1 MKLFGLFTNKAPTKV
16 FLSMLLGIVAGIS
29 YALLIPVVLVSIG
42 SRIDQKAASSEMTRT
57 FLTFEVSNY
66 KFALLFLSICIFIL
80 ICRTISHVLLTRV
93 AIDATTEL
101 RIKTYRQIMN
111 APIAELE
118 KMGSSKLLVAITAD
132 VTRIVFGATAVPNV
146 LVNLVTITG
155 MLGYLFLLSANVF
168 WFTVGAIV
176 FGVVT
181 YQIPMFIGG
190 RYFQRG
196 RAKMDVLQEAIR
208 GLIHGTKELKLSKV
222 KRDRYFDEV
231 LLASEYDVQSNS
243 KTANTIVS
251 LAANY
256 GDLLS
261 FFVIGVVAYIFVSY
275 YAISTEALV
284 GAIMSLLYLSGPV
297 VAILFA
303 MPTLSNAQVSYRN
316 MKRVFDE
323 LSKEPASEE
332 IKPLPEWDSI
342 RFSNVTY
349 RYEGSDHSFE
359 LSPVD
364 LEVPKGEITF
374 IVGGNGSGKSTLCKL
389 MALHYSPAAGDIYF
403 GNVKIDAQTLNSARQ
418 YVSAIFTDYYLFD
431 RLLGSLSE
439 VDESLVNRY
448 LTKLEID
455 RKVTVKD
462 GKFSTLALSDGQKK
476 RLALVV
482 AFLEDRDVY
491 LFDEWAADQDPIFK
505 QVFYYNILPE
515 LKARNKAVV
524 VITHDD
530 RYFHI
535 ADQVL
540 FMEEG
545 KLVRTER
552 SSWEVKEPLIMA
564 TNSVV

>member
-1 MKLFGLFTNKAPTKV
+1 MKLFELFTNKAPTKV

-42 SRIDQKAASSEMTRT
+42 SRIDQNTASSEMTRT
-57 FLTFEVSNY
+57 FLGFEVSNY
-66 KFALLFLSICIFIL
+66 RFALLFVSICIFIL
-80 ICRTISHVLLTRV
+80 ICRTISHVLLSRV
-93 AIDATTEL
+93 ALDATTEL
-101 RIKTYRQIMN
+101 RIETYRRIMN

-118 KMGSSKLLVAITAD
+118 KLGSSKLLVAITTD
-132 VTRIVFGATAVPNV
+132 VTRIVIGATLVPNV

-155 MLGYLFLLSANVF
+155 MLGYLFLLSPNIF
-168 WFTVGAIV
+168 WFTAGAIV
-176 FGVVT
+176 FGVIT

-196 RAKMDVLQEAIR
+196 RAKMDVLQESIR

-231 LLASEYDVQSNS
+231 LLASEYDVLNNS

-251 LAANY
+251 AAANY

-275 YAISTEALV
+275 YSISTEALV
-284 GAIMSLLYLSGPV
+284 GAIMSLLYVSGPV
-297 VAILFA
+297 AAILFA
-303 MPTLSNAQVSYRN
+303 MPTLSNARVSHRN
-316 MKRVFDE
+316 MQRVFDA
-323 LSKEPASEE
+323 LSKEPANEE
-332 IKPLPEWDSI
+332 IQPLPGWNSI
-342 RFSNVTY
+342 RFSNVSY
-349 RYEGSDHSFE
+349 RYQGSDHSFE
-359 LSPVD
+359 LGPVD

-389 MALHYSPAAGDIYF
+389 MALHYLPAEGEIYF
-403 GNVKIDAQTLNSARQ
+403 GNVKIDPQTLNSARQ
-418 YVSAIFTDYYLFD
+418 QISAILTDYYLFD

-439 VDESLVNRY
+439 VDESMVNRY

-455 RKVTVKD
+455 RKVSVKD

-491 LFDEWAADQDPIFK
+491 LFDEWAADQDPVFK
-505 QVFYYNILPE
+505 QVFYHNIVPE

-530 RYFHI
+530 RYFHV

-545 KLVRTER
+545 KLIRTER
-552 SSWEVKEPLIMA
+552 PSWEVKEPLMTVA
-564 TNSVV
+564 SSVA